1 MTSRERPTTR
11 ASFLQGYC
19 ELVRELGADPD
30 SLAPT
35 PGFDMSRLG
44 DPSRLLDYLTYSNLL
59 DAAAHATGC
68 PHFGL
73 LLGERHGLSI
83 VGPLGLLAKH
93 CATVGAAMSTL
104 SRYHSIHSQGAVY
117 RLHRDGAVAFFVR
130 ESNLPALAHKT
141 QLQDISLCEIAQLI
155 RELCGPAWRP
165 AAVYFTHVE
174 PAHPQV
180 YRKVFG
186 CPVYFA
192 QEVQAITMPA
202 SDLDRPLALADYETR
217 QFLETQ
223 FSVQGMGKTRRLSDK
238 VRDAIKDQ
246 MAAGTCTVEAVAEQ
260 LSLHSRTV
268 HRRLKAESTTFSR
281 LLEETRREL
290 ATGLLTQTR
299 LSVGQISLTLGY
311 SESAAFSRAFTRW
324 FGTSPSRWR
333 SRARDSDGAAVE

>member
-1 MTSRERPTTR
+1 MASRERPTTK

-35 PGFDMSRLG
+35 PGFDMGGLG
-44 DPSRLLDYLTYSNLL
+44 DPSRVLDYFTYSHLL
-59 DAAAHATGC
+59 DAAARATSC

-73 LLGERHGLSI
+73 LLGERHDLSI

-93 CATVGAAMSTL
+93 CATVGAALGTL

-117 RLHRDGAVAFFVR
+117 RLHRDGAVAFFIR
-130 ESNLPALAHKT
+130 ESNVPALAHET
-141 QLQDISLCEIAQLI
+141 QLQDISLCEIAQLV
-155 RELCGPAWRP
+155 RELCGSAWRP
-165 AAVYFTHVE
+165 AAIYFTHGE
-174 PAHPQV
+174 PAHPEV
-180 YRKVFG
+180 YRRIFG
-186 CPVYFA
+186 CPVYFS
-192 QEVQAITMPA
+192 QDVQAIALPA
-202 SDLDRPLALADYETR
+202 ADLNRPLALADPATR

-223 FSVQGMGKTRRLSDK
+223 LSVQAMSKTRPLSDK

-246 MAAGTCTVEAVAEQ
+246 MATGTCTVEAVAEQ

-281 LLEETRREL
+281 LLEETRRDL
-290 ATGLLTQTR
+290 ATGLLAQTR

-324 FGTSPSRWR
+324 FGISPSHWR
-333 SRARDSDGAAVE
+333 SGARGADEAAV